1 MNKDKAGFPKTA
13 NLGKSEIPIIK
24 LMIFIIDWSKVN
36 MITDIFEK
44 EQVRFHFVC
53 KGRGTASSEILDLL
67 GIGHS
72 EKAVVLCLEPD
83 FKVAPLLRK
92 VSKKFGLHS
101 PGTGIAF
108 TIPLSGINHPIAQ
121 SFSEELR
128 EELRNHREKEIDRMK
143 ANAKFDLILAVVNQG
158 YSDELMSVAR
168 EAGATGGTIIN
179 ARSIAHEGVVKFF
192 GISVQSERE
201 IVTILA
207 SREAKTEIM
216 QAISRSHGLNS
227 DAKGIVFSLPVDSI
241 TGLDTEPDE

>member
-1 MNKDKAGFPKTA
+1 MNKH
-13 NLGKSEIPIIK
+13 SEIPIIK
-24 LMIFIIDWSKVN
+24 LMVFIIDWSKVN

-44 EQVRFHFVC
+44 EHVRFHFVC

-67 GIGHS
+67 GIGSS

-83 FKVAPLLRK
+83 FQVACLLRK

-108 TIPLSGINHPIAQ
+108 TVPLSGINNPIAQ

-128 EELRNHREKEIDRMK
+128 EEFSKQIEKEIDRMK
-143 ANAKFDLILAVVNQG
+143 TNAKFDVILAVVNQG

-168 EAGATGGTIIN
+168 EAGATGGTIVN
-179 ARSIAHEGVVKFF
+179 ARSIAHEGIVKFF
-192 GISVQSERE
+192 GISVQAERE

-207 SREAKTEIM
+207 ARETKTEIM
-216 QAISRSHGLNS
+216 QAISHSYGVKS
-227 DAKGIVFSLPVDSI
+227 DAKGIVFSVPVDSM
-241 TGLDTEPDE
+241 TGLDAEPEE